1 MSKRIFGVLTEKE
14 NKMDNFA
21 FDIVDAKK
29 DENGNY
35 VALID
40 RYGNEISFK
49 TNDGKRIPFNKE
61 AVENFLRRQEEA
73 RQ

>member
-1 MSKRIFGVLTEKE
+1 MVMG
-14 NKMDNFA
+14 MG
-21 FDIVDAKK
+21 FDIVDVVT

-35 VALID
+35 VAIID

-49 TNDGKRIPFNKE
+49 TDDGERIPFNKA
-61 AVENFLRRQEEA
+61 AVDEFLRKQEVA